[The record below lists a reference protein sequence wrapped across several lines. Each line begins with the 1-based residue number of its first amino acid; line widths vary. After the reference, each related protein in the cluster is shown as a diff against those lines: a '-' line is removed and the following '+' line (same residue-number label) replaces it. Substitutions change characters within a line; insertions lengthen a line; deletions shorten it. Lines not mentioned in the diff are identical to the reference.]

1 MDFGA
6 GVREVVTIDF
16 SQQHRAFD
24 SLGFRQ
30 RRGLPFGELKQGSTD
45 AAGLRVTVAPPPV
58 LDELTRPLH
67 GFVFD
72 QAGSDLRARRRGLR
86 DLPLNSAT
94 RVRGI

>member
-1 MDFGA
+1 
-6 GVREVVTIDF
+6 
-16 SQQHRAFD
+16 
-24 SLGFRQ
+24 
-30 RRGLPFGELKQGSTD
+30 
-45 AAGLRVTVAPPPV
+45 
-58 LDELTRPLH
+58 LH